1 MRQVEFGRSPD
12 NEIKTVTP
20 TSNTSY
26 KFSLEI
32 SEEDSIK
39 VTIRNKILRKW
50 NNNSNIHQHKT
61 SFIICAVHLENKRK
75 NEENNTKHR
84 IKRILTQ
91 SSLNAKTCDFAY
103 VGLPLLACY
112 SLLLHPL
119 LAIAMLLY
127 ARYFD

>member
-39 VTIRNKILRKW
+39 VTIRNKILRKL
-50 NNNSNIHQHKT
+50 NNK
-61 SFIICAVHLENKRK
+61 
-75 NEENNTKHR
+75 
-84 IKRILTQ
+84 
-91 SSLNAKTCDFAY
+91 
-103 VGLPLLACY
+103 
-112 SLLLHPL
+112 LLLTTLTPISTRL
-119 LAIAMLLY
+119 PSLSVLFI
-127 ARYFD
+127 